1 MQQSRLSARSR
12 RSVVN
17 FSSKPSVNGNDQCVS
32 VFHTELL
39 QDIVSGHRIAFVKYI
54 ITFLI
59 FWAISSQT
67 YAQDKLVFSVLDEET
82 ELSIPEVSVF
92 VFSGSGYKPYFSD
105 EAGKVYIETGSQFDS
120 LLLSHPDYQSLTIMR
135 AEKDDHLPRVR
146 LRPLTNQLPAF
157 VFRAYPR
164 RDEES
169 VEPVKID
176 RIKLR
181 DIALASPQ
189 TSADLAGISEHVF
202 IQKSQ
207 LGGGSPMMR
216 GFSANNVLLVVDG
229 IRMNNAIFRGGNLQN
244 VIMIDPNLV
253 VETDVLLGPGSVM
266 YGSDA
271 LGGVFEFETK
281 KPKVINQDKMHYHG
295 SLALRGSSANREN
308 SWHIDFGF
316 GKKKWAALSSISIS
330 NFNDLRMGS
339 NGPDFYKRPELVESQ
354 VVKDTIIQNPSP
366 LIQYFTSY
374 SQINLA
380 QKFQWQPD
388 TLTTIDWQT
397 TYTTSSPIP
406 RYDRLIQYSGD
417 SLRYANW
424 QYGPQQWALNALSIN
439 RKTKNSFFSDE
450 LSFNIGLQNV
460 EESREQRR
468 RNDVEFIQRVE
479 NVTALNIN
487 LDLGKKWKGG
497 ELFYGV
503 EHVWNKVNSK
513 GTSTF
518 LDSVHILPAASRY
531 PDGSIWSSSA
541 AYLMNHLR
549 LGMNSRLVA
558 GLRYSQVT
566 LDAPFSSEFYDFPFE
581 KISFSKGAFNASLG
595 FQTKIGKDQHL
606 SLNVSSGFRAPNV
619 DDIGKIFD
627 SEPGKVVVPNAD
639 LIPEYVYTADLGWK
653 GKLFDALSISANVFY
668 TYVDNLIQRSNFTL
682 NGADSILYNSEL
694 LQVQSL
700 ANSGSGIIYGTEFS
714 AEWKLNNILRLHG
727 AYNYM
732 QGGSESGEPIRHVTP
747 QFGRAGVTYVDQVLK
762 IVLFTQFQG
771 ELSADELAL
780 TERSKTHLYLP
791 DDNGL
796 PYSPSWWTLN
806 IKANY
811 TMSKSLQLSGGI
823 ENILDRRY
831 RPYSSGITAPGLN
844 VYFGI
849 RSRF

>member
-1 MQQSRLSARSR
+1 M
-12 RSVVN
+12 
-17 FSSKPSVNGNDQCVS
+17 
-32 VFHTELL
+32 
-39 QDIVSGHRIAFVKYI
+39 
-54 ITFLI
+54 
-59 FWAISSQT
+59 
-67 YAQDKLVFSVLDEET
+67 FSVLDEET

-92 VFSGSGYKPYFSD
+92 AFSEGGYLTYYSD
-105 EAGKVYIETGSQFDS
+105 EAGKVNIEYGDPLDS
-120 LLLSHPDYQSLTIMR
+120 LLFSHPEYQSLTMSW
-135 AEKDDHLPRVR
+135 AERDDYLPRVR
-146 LRPLTNQLPAF
+146 LRPKTNQLPAF

-164 RDEES
+164 RDDQS
-169 VEPVKID
+169 LEPLKID

-181 DIALASPQ
+181 DIALSSPQ
-189 TSADLAGISEHVF
+189 TTADLAGISEHVF

-229 IRMNNAIFRGGNLQN
+229 IRVNNAIFRGGNLQN

-253 VETDVLLGPGSVM
+253 VETDVLFGPGSVM

-281 KPKVINQDKMHYHG
+281 KPKVINQEKMHYHG

-339 NGPDFYKRPELVESQ
+339 NGPEFYTRPELVESQ
-354 VVKDTIIQNPSP
+354 GVKDTIIQNPSP
-366 LIQYFTSY
+366 LVQYFTSY

-406 RYDRLIQYSGD
+406 RYDRLIQYTGD
-417 SLRYANW
+417 SLRFANW
-424 QYGPQQWALNALSIN
+424 QYGPQQWALNALSVN
-439 RKTKNSFFSDE
+439 RKTKKSFFSDE

-468 RNDVEFIQRVE
+468 RNDVEFIQHIE

-503 EHVWNKVNSK
+503 EHIWNKVRSK
-513 GTSTF
+513 ATSTF

-531 PDGSIWSSSA
+531 PDGSTWSSSA

-549 LGMNSRLVA
+549 LGMNTRLIA

-581 KISFSKGAFNASLG
+581 EISFDKGAFNASLG
-595 FQTKIGKDQHL
+595 FQTKLNEDQHF
-606 SLNVSSGFRAPNV
+606 SLNLSSGFRAPNV

-627 SEPGKVVVPNAD
+627 SEPGKVIVPNPD

-653 GKLFDALSISANVFY
+653 GKLFESWTVSANLFY

-700 ANSGSGIIYGTEFS
+700 VNAGSGIIYGAEIS
-714 AEWKLNNILRLHG
+714 GEWKLSNKFRLHG

-732 QGGSESGEPIRHVTP
+732 RGESENAEPMRHVTP
-747 QFGRAGVTYVDQVLK
+747 QFGRAGITFVDQVIK
-762 IVLFTQFQG
+762 IVFFTQFQG

-780 TERSKTHLYLP
+780 SERAKTHLYLP
-791 DDNGL
+791 DDNGD

-823 ENILDRRY
+823 ENILDKRY